1 MKFPYLFTPLIA
13 VLAPLQATASQPQMP
28 EPLPIQLSIN
38 QDAQQPGTTSASGCI
53 RLRIEN
59 LRNQEGMIGIALFTT
74 DKGFPSKPEKAY
86 ASTGLELKE
95 GSTCL
100 MLENIPYGNYALSIL
115 HDENSNQKMDKT
127 FIGIPKEGFGTSNNP
142 KISYD
147 PPDFEESEF
156 ILDREE
162 IALVIDMNYFNK
174 KDFSEE

>member
-142 KISYD
+142 KISYG